1 MSENFGNELDTE
13 LEDEF
18 DDDDDPNRI
27 TGATARAVCEYVA
40 RHIVEDPDSVS
51 ITAIERGR
59 SISLELHAA
68 PDDLGRLI
76 GRRGR
81 VAQSLRTV
89 VRAAGAR
96 DGVDVGVEI
105 VD

>member
-1 MSENFGNELDTE
+1 MSDFEN
-13 LEDEF
+13 DEF
-18 DDDDDPNRI
+18 DDDDEYDDNEGNRVV
-27 TGATARAVCEYVA
+27 GASARAVLTYVA
-40 RHIVEDPDSVS
+40 KAIVDDPDAVVVE
-51 ITAIERGR
+51 AEERGR
-59 SISLELHAA
+59 SLTLRVHAA

-81 VAQSLRTV
+81 VAQSIRAV

-96 DGVDVGVEI
+96 DGVDASVDI

>member
-1 MSENFGNELDTE
+1 MSERSEV
-13 LEDEF
+13 
-18 DDDDDPNRI
+18 DDFNRVR
-27 TGATARAVCEYVA
+27 GGSARAVLEYVA
-40 RHIVEDPDSVS
+40 KAIVEDP
-51 ITAIERGR
+51 E
-59 SISLELHAA
+59 SISIDTEERREVVLRLHAA

-81 VAQSLRTV
+81 VAQSIRTV

-96 DGVDVGVEI
+96 AGDDVTVDI

>member
-1 MSENFGNELDTE
+1 MSDFDD
-13 LEDEF
+13 DEF
-18 DDDDDPNRI
+18 DDDDIDDDLGNRVV
-27 TGATARAVCEYVA
+27 GASARAVLTYVA
-40 RHIVEDPDSVS
+40 KAIVEDPDAVVVE
-51 ITAIERGR
+51 AEERGR
-59 SISLELHAA
+59 SLTLRLHAA

-81 VAQSLRTV
+81 VAQSIRAL

-96 DGVDVGVEI
+96 DGVDASVDI

>member
-1 MSENFGNELDTE
+1 MSDFDD
-13 LEDEF
+13 DEF
-18 DDDDDPNRI
+18 DDDDIDDDMGNRVV
-27 TGATARAVCEYVA
+27 GASARAVLTYVA
-40 RHIVEDPDSVS
+40 KAIVEDPDAVVVE
-51 ITAIERGR
+51 AEERGR
-59 SISLELHAA
+59 SLTLRLHAA

-81 VAQSLRTV
+81 VAQSIRAL

-96 DGVDVGVEI
+96 DGVDASVDI